1 MVDVMRLSKDENYE
15 TKVSI
20 LTTLYTKGYTDK
32 IKANLRGE
40 VIGVVEAIL
49 HPGLLKE
56 L

>member
-20 LTTLYTKGYTDK
+20 ITTLDTKGYIDK
-32 IKANLRGE
+32 IKASLRGKL
-40 VIGVVEAIL
+40 IGVVEAIL
-49 HPGLLKE
+49 HPGLLKG